1 MVKTPVAL
9 VTVALSAAILLAA
22 TFLIATK
29 TRGEDTTFASSAGQ
43 LEVQTVAS
51 GLVHPWSLAFLPD
64 GKMLVTERPGR
75 MRIVTVEGQL
85 SPPLKGV
92 PEAWASGQGGLLDV
106 ITDKAFAQNKTI
118 YFCFSERTSGGGR
131 TAVARAR
138 LNDGDGRLDEVKI
151 IFRQDGPLSSGN
163 HYGCRIV
170 QADDGNLFVT
180 LGEHFSYRNE
190 ARNLGNHLGKL
201 IRITPD
207 GAAPPDNPF
216 VGRDGAKPEIWS
228 LGHRNEQGLA
238 INPASGELW
247 EIEHGPRG
255 GDEVNIIAK
264 GKNYGWPVI
273 GYGIDYSGAKIHET
287 IAKDGME
294 QPIKYWV
301 PSIAPS
307 GMAFYTGKL
316 FPKWNGSLFTGALAG
331 KMLVRLSL
339 NGNTVTGEERLLQNL
354 YERIRDVRQG
364 PDGAL
369 WLLTDNPAGRI
380 LRVSPAAK

>member
-1 MVKTPVAL
+1 MMKTPVGL
-9 VTVALSAAILLAA
+9 VTIALTAA
-22 TFLIATK
+22 TLLTASFLIATG
-29 TRGEDTTFASSAGQ
+29 TRGQDTTFASSAGQ
-43 LEVQTVAS
+43 LEVQTVAT
-51 GLVHPWSLAFLPD
+51 GLVHPWALAFLPD

-75 MRIVTVEGQL
+75 MRIVTSEGQL

-92 PEAWASGQGGLLDV
+92 PDVWASGQGGLLDV
-106 ITDKAFAQNKTI
+106 VTDKGFAQNRTI
-118 YFCFSERTSGGGR
+118 YFCFAEHTSGGGR
-131 TAVARAR
+131 TAVARAK
-138 LNDGDGRLDEVKI
+138 LNDGGGRLDEVKI

-163 HYGCRIV
+163 HYGCRIA

-180 LGEHFSYRNE
+180 LGEHFTYRNE
-190 ARNLGNHLGKL
+190 AQNLGNHLGKL

-207 GAAPPDNPF
+207 GAAPADNPF
-216 VGRDGAKPEIWS
+216 AGRDGAKPEIWS
-228 LGHRNEQGLA
+228 YGHRNEQGLA
-238 INPASGELW
+238 INPATGDLW

-255 GDEVNIIAK
+255 GDEVNIIGK

-273 GYGIDYSGAKIHET
+273 GYGIDYSGATIHEAAT
-287 IAKDGME
+287 KDGME
-294 QPIKYWV
+294 QPVKYWV

-307 GMAFYTGKL
+307 GMTFYNGKL

-331 KMLVRLSL
+331 KMLVRLQL
-339 NGNTVTGEERLLQNL
+339 NGNSVTGEERLLQNL

-369 WLLTDNPAGRI
+369 WLLTDNSAGRI